1 MFSLSFG
8 EMALIA
14 VLALILIGPKQLP
27 EIAKTVGRFLNDLK
41 RTGNDIAGQFF
52 DARDQVGREISKA
65 RESIQSSKNEMAKI
79 SQELRALP
87 NPQSHQPHVPK
98 EEVKNAVSDGW
109 KKLQIKSEIAHS
121 VAIKK
126 KESLDGQ

>member
-8 EMALIA
+8 EMALVA

-27 EIAKTVGRFLNDLK
+27 EIAKTVGRFINDLK

-65 RESIQSSKNEMAKI
+65 RESIQSSKNEVTKI
-79 SQELRALP
+79 SEEIRAIP
-87 NPQSHQPHVPK
+87 NPPSNQSHIPK
-98 EEVKNAVSDGW
+98 AETKDTVSDGW

-121 VAIKK
+121 IVIKK